1 MKTNMALN
9 KYFQA
14 KYGLFTC
21 YDARMKYGMIEL
33 DAALI
38 ERYEKPSKL
47 RRVWSLAVMSCLYNK
62 TLTWEEMEQYRIPYT
77 RSKKYQKLMKQSKN
91 HDSSL
96 RMLRAKALKDD
107 NDDRKSD
114 IRLGA
119 KKMQLPK

>member
-1 MKTNMALN
+1 
-9 KYFQA
+9 
-14 KYGLFTC
+14 
-21 YDARMKYGMIEL
+21 MKYGMIEL

-119 KKMQLPK
+119 KKM